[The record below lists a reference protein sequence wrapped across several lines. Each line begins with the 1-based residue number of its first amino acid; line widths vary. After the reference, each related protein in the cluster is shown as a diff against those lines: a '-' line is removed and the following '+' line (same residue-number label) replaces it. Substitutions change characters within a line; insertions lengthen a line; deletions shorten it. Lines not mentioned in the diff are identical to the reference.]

1 MNDDSYTPDRLI
13 ERTHSSVN
21 GWELVPIIVNCTGD
35 GRITETIET
44 LAQQHAGLHVVIND
58 ERQCTAVAVR
68 NALNAAVSS
77 VRAEAVV
84 MCRCPVHRLELHLP
98 VITSHLKHGVDL
110 VLGSR
115 IKGSFIIKH
124 GSKKGVSGRL
134 SCVVLS
140 QLLRVIFF
148 LPTRAWFRATDPQ
161 TPLLAFRVPF
171 YKNSSEA
178 LSCFKPG
185 TDFLQFLF
193 YTLVSGT
200 AQVTEIPIQG
210 ECNGYTGGRLFS
222 HVASAFRI
230 RWRAAETKRFL
241 KFAVVGFS
249 GYVVNAASLEFFR
262 QLGFT
267 GSIAAY
273 FGQFPHLSR
282 FALLSSQSAWS
293 AGFAAE
299 IAILSNFL
307 LNNFWTF
314 STHTIKSPLSFI
326 GKLLQ
331 FNLTSFGGIVIQFFV
346 IGLAT
351 RIFDDTALVRGVA
364 LVFAIV
370 FLIIPYNWTIYN
382 RLIWRVKGR
391 KK

>member
-1 MNDDSYTPDRLI
+1 MRAALIILMHDASFTPGSVI
-13 ERTHSSVN
+13 EQTQSGVK
-21 GWELVPIIVNCTGD
+21 GWDFVPIIVDCT
-35 GRITETIET
+35 EE
-44 LAQQHAGLHVVIND
+44 
-58 ERQCTAVAVR
+58 AVR
-68 NALNAAVSS
+68 KALDRAVNS
-77 VRAEAVV
+77 VRADAVV
-84 MCRCPVHRLELHLP
+84 MCRYPMHQAELHMP
-98 VITSHLKHGVDL
+98 EIAAHIEQGADL

-115 IKGSFIIKH
+115 IKGSFIAKRD
-124 GSKKGVSGRL
+124 SKQGGSGRL
-134 SCVVLS
+134 SCMLLT

-148 LPTRAWFRATDPQ
+148 LPTKAWFRTTDPG
-161 TPLLAFRVPF
+161 TPLMAFRVPL
-171 YKNSSEA
+171 YNSCREA
-178 LSCFKPG
+178 LSFFKPG
-185 TDFLQFLF
+185 TDYLQFLF
-193 YTLVSGT
+193 YTLVHAT
-200 AQVTEIPIQG
+200 AQVTEIAIHGPCTKPVGVRTLSRII
-210 ECNGYTGGRLFS
+210 
-222 HVASAFRI
+222 SAFRI

-249 GYVVNAASLEFFR
+249 GYLVNAVSLELFR
-262 QLGFT
+262 HAGFT

-273 FGQFPHLSR
+273 FGQFPNLSR

-299 IAILSNFL
+299 IAIVSNFL

-314 STHTIKSPLSFI
+314 STHKIKSPLSFI

-331 FNLTSFGGIVIQFFV
+331 FNMTSFGGIVIQFFV

-351 RIFDDTALVRGVA
+351 RIFEDTALVRGVA

-391 KK
+391 RRQGEAVSGSDNRSGQSMG